1 MSALQSRQIDFETE
15 HASRE
20 FLARI
25 ANRYELAGAL
35 LFGSRARG
43 THQRDSDADIA
54 ILLSGDRPD
63 VMKVAIDL
71 SDVAFDVLLETGIN
85 ISPLPIWVEDWL
97 HPEQSSNPDLLHNI
111 AKDGIAL

>member
-1 MSALQSRQIDFETE
+1 MSAGKSRHIDFETE
-15 HASRE
+15 NASRQ

-25 ANRYELAGAL
+25 AERYELAGAL

-43 THQRDSDADIA
+43 THQPDSDADVA

-63 VMKVAIDL
+63 VMKVAIDM

-97 HPEQSSNPDLLHNI
+97 HPEQASNPDLLHNI